1 MPLIPNYDHIGGI
14 HPETAAF
21 ANILRAKGITAPHT
35 DQPYSEA
42 MILGLSGG
50 LGAGYIL
57 WEFKEHRDQ
66 HNIKV
71 LVLAFKNSWQYPA
84 RHFQALGDRLG
95 LPISMPETGSKNAAL
110 KSLTEALA
118 ANNPVIAWVDG
129 ASMPYFQLP
138 PNMMGHTG
146 HFVGICGTDGDAYL
160 IDDLAPRPFRVEAD
174 VLEAARGRIGS
185 FKNRLVIVEGRTA
198 GVPLNE
204 AIMQGLEDCITHL
217 SGDSESF
224 SLPTIR
230 KWARLI
236 TDGKN
241 AKGWQKL
248 FADRRGLF
256 STLISLFEAIALNG
270 APGGLRGL
278 YADFLR
284 EASPI
289 VSKPALLEAAAQYDA
304 LADQWDALAEEALPD
319 AVPLFADT
327 KRLLRERD
335 AVLKQGGD
343 AWRTTEGLT
352 QQLRAHRSEGNLNLP
367 LSDGEVGVLFA
378 ALQSRLNSIYG
389 AEVAALGVLKDAAG
403 ITGQ

>member
-1 MPLIPNYDHIGGI
+1 MPPIPDYQTGGV
-14 HPETAAF
+14 HPETASF
-21 ANILRAKGITAPHT
+21 TNILRAKGITAPHT

-42 MILGLSGG
+42 MILGISGG

-57 WEFKEHRDQ
+57 WEFKEH
-66 HNIKV
+66 NIKV
-71 LVLAFKNSWQYPA
+71 LVVAFKNRWQYTMQHYQTLA
-84 RHFQALGDRLG
+84 DRLG
-95 LPISMPETGSKNAAL
+95 LAIRLPETGSKKAAL
-110 KSLTEALA
+110 QSLTA
-118 ANNPVIAWVDG
+118 ATDSDNPVVAWVDR
-129 ASMPYFQLP
+129 ASMPYLQMP
-138 PNMMGHTG
+138 PAMIGHLG
-146 HFVGICGTDGDAYL
+146 HLVGICGTEDGAYL
-160 IDDLAPRPFRVEAD
+160 IDDLAPRPYRVDAE
-174 VLEAARGRIGS
+174 VLEAARDRIPS

-198 GVPLNE
+198 DIPLPD
-204 AIMQGLEDCITHL
+204 AIMHALADCITNL
-217 SGDSESF
+217 GSDSESF

-256 STLISLFEAIALNG
+256 STLISLFEAIALSG

-289 VSKPALLEAAAQYDA
+289 VQKPALVETAAQYDA
-304 LADQWDALAEEALPD
+304 LAVLWDALADEALPD

-327 KRLLRERD
+327 KRLLRERH
-335 AVLKQGGD
+335 AILKQGGD
-343 AWRTTEGLT
+343 AWRTTEPLT

-367 LSDGEVGVLFA
+367 LNDAQVADLFA
-378 ALQSRLNSIYG
+378 ALQSRLNSIYA
-389 AEVAALGVLKDAAG
+389 AEVAALDALRNAAG
-403 ITGQ
+403 ITG